1 MADSGHR
8 QRVTFAHV
16 ANGSE
21 AYPRRWI
28 GMLVKSN
35 CEKSTAEKLM
45 KCGYETFVTVQ
56 QEIHQWSD
64 RKKKIDRLMLP
75 MVVFVRA
82 SVTDELWLRSQ
93 LTYINFSHCACFNR
107 LTYIREKE
115 KGICGEYMFG
125 GVLSV

>member
-1 MADSGHR
+1 MINYGHR

-93 LTYINFSHCACFNR
+93 SYVYKLLSLRMLQSFDIYQ
-107 LTYIREKE
+107 REGE
-115 KGICGEYMFG
+115 GYMWGIHVW